1 MEHFSRLRRR
11 SSNTTTTESVADKG
25 TASTE
30 TASSGETGLDTSEEV
45 ELVMYVVSNEP
56 AKQQELTDNMNKI
69 FKEKLNCTLKIN
81 YIGWAE
87 YPNKYPL
94 LFSSGEAFDMAYAA
108 TWLNFSALAQKGAFM
123 NLDELWPTYAPDN
136 FCHAVGNS
144 QAAGYYR
151 RTLLHAFPHWLAIY
165 SAYGPMW
172 RTEYS

>member
-1 MEHFSRLRRR
+1 MKKASKLISTLLTAAMVGTLLAGCGGS
-11 SSNTTTTESVADKG
+11 SSNTTTAESVADKG

-30 TASSGETGLDTSEEV
+30 AASSGETGLDTSEEV

-108 TWLNFSALAQKGAFM
+108 TWLNFSAPVSYTH
-123 NLDELWPTYAPDN
+123 LDVYKR
-136 FCHAVGNS
+136 
-144 QAAGYYR
+144 QAR
-151 RTLLHAFPHWLAIY
+151 
-165 SAYGPMW
+165 
-172 RTEYS
+172 